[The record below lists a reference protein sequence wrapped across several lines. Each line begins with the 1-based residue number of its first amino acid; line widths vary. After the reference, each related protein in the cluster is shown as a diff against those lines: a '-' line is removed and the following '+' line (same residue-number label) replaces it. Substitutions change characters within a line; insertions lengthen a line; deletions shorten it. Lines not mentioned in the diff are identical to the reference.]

1 MIKDELINLIEEY
14 ANTKVNLSWS
24 GGQPPEEIV
33 ELENEFEEARD
44 NLEKFINENITD

>member
-24 GGQPPEEIV
+24 GGYPPEEIIQ
-33 ELENEFEEARD
+33 LEDEFEEAKFK
-44 NLEKFINENITD
+44 LEKFINENIID